1 MSEFNVDLIKFAGI
15 IFGDG
20 YITKQGNVKFQHS
33 ILQKDYALFK
43 AIKCEEYFGLK
54 YSKYQRR
61 KQENSFSTN
70 DNFIIN
76 CHAKNWVKI
85 LRNQWYINS
94 TKIIPCDIISRFGF
108 EEWSFIYQDDGRLNK
123 ISHTNNLID
132 GIRTRKETSPWVNR
146 YEICLGYPSDDQL
159 SALQI
164 SLKNLNID
172 SSILNRKD
180 GQRNI
185 SISKASSKIIFY
197 ENIKSFI
204 FNSMQYKI
212 DINPTLSYS
221 K

>member
-1 MSEFNVDLIKFAGI
+1 MSEFNVDLVKFAGI

-33 ILQKDYALFK
+33 LLQKDYALYK

-54 YSKYQRR
+54 YSKYQRK

-70 DNFIIN
+70 DNFIIH
-76 CHAKNWVKI
+76 CHAKNWVKV
-85 LRNQWYINS
+85 LRNEWYINS
-94 TKIIPCDIISRFGF
+94 TKNIPCNIISQFGI

-123 ISHTNNLID
+123 ISHTNNLIN
-132 GIRTRKETSPWVNR
+132 GTRVRKECSPFVNR
-146 YEICLGYPSDDQL
+146 YEFCLGYPTDDTLQ
-159 SALQI
+159 ALQV
-164 SLKNLNID
+164 SLNNLNIE
-172 SSILNRKD
+172 SSILIRKD

-197 ENIKSFI
+197 ESIKSFI
-204 FNSMQYKI
+204 FNSMQYKLN
-212 DINPTLSYS
+212 INPTLSYS